1 VPKEKP
7 AREGRSLVPGASAAH
22 PVWRP
27 HLIDTIARPLAPSL
41 EVEHLDVRPKPEPKK
56 ELGRQQRDV
65 MARSAIDLHEI
76 AAPEVLDPHQVQRQ
90 YSGPRSWNVLGI
102 PASLVSGD

>member
-1 VPKEKP
+1 
-7 AREGRSLVPGASAAH
+7 VPGASAAH
-22 PVWRP
+22 SVWRP
-27 HLIDTIARPLAPSL
+27 HLIDTIARPLAPHPRHLTPL

-65 MARSAIDLHEI
+65 MAGSAIDLHEI

-90 YSGPRSWNVLGI
+90 HSDPR
-102 PASLVSGD
+102 VSGMF